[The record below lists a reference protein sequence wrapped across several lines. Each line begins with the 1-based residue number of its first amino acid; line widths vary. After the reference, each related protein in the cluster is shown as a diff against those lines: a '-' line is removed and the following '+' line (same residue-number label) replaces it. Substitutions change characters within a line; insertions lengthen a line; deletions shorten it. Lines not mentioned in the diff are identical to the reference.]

1 MTLWQERNCREVL
14 TVQRGRKA
22 PVRALSVTGIRT
34 GFMYCAWFAAGDWP
48 LLAVWGRLLRS
59 RIMPSNRL
67 GLDDVPLPVLALEN
81 IFDDHTKALISVFGP
96 EIHVRQRLI
105 AINGYLLGFLVHG
118 VNVHA

>member
-48 LLAVWGRLLRS
+48 LLAVWGRLVRS
-59 RIMPSNRL
+59 RIMPATRL
-67 GLDDVPLPVLALEN
+67 ALDNVPLPVLALED
-81 IFDDHTKALISVFGP
+81 IFDGHTNVRIAVLDP
-96 EIHVRQRLI
+96 EIHVRQSLI
-105 AINGYLLGFLVHG
+105 AING
-118 VNVHA
+118 